1 MQRGQK
7 NTLNSIEIQI
17 VRNSNRTNHPGSST
31 DKKERGEERKGDR
44 EKESTKKKKKKKDL
58 GHFNQS

>member
-1 MQRGQK
+1 MERGQK

-44 EKESTKKKKKKKDL
+44 EKEST
-58 GHFNQS
+58 N